1 MLIGILIIA
10 VNLIFYAELKGQV
23 LNPAYEVP
31 FEQNNIATVKIDMAQ
46 VDLNWM
52 LDKANWYSDV
62 YKTANFK
69 YYVNNDSVLINNI
82 GFRLRGNTSRQA
94 DKKSFKVKF
103 GEFAPGTEFYGLSK
117 LNLKGAHNDPLV
129 MREHIS
135 FRLLRAIE
143 LPATRT
149 SHVKLYVNNEFMGV
163 YLNIEQ
169 IDKRYLKSRF
179 ANKDGNLYKCFWGAD
194 LTVGNDAYDNGL
206 FELETNKLTNDR
218 SDLENFLDVLNNST
232 FGNFR
237 DNIYKTLNVEGALKY
252 LAVEVLIGHWD
263 GYVYNKNNFYLY
275 QNTATGKMEVI
286 PYDVDNTLGVDFIG
300 RDWTDR
306 NIYTW
311 SRTNESRPLFEN
323 LLVVD
328 EFYKMYTEFVNQFI
342 TNYYNQDYIFDVIDS
357 TAQLIRPALVHDT
370 YYSLDYGFSIS
381 DFDDALKN
389 QVANHVPWGIK
400 PFISLRNASAAIQIN
415 QQALGIKTIV
425 FDQLVD
431 VNLLGR
437 KLQIESQSILPI
449 QVKLFDANG
458 RMVNQAI
465 VHSYKQIVLP
475 NSGLYLVQ
483 VRMGNEVKV
492 FKKVAF

>member
-1 MLIGILIIA
+1 
-10 VNLIFYAELKGQV
+10 
-23 LNPAYEVP
+23 
-31 FEQNNIATVKIDMAQ
+31 MA
-46 VDLNWM
+46 DLNII
-52 LDKANWYSDV
+52 KI
-62 YKTANFK
+62 KFK
-69 YYVNNDSVLINNI
+69 
-82 GFRLRGNTSRQA
+82 
-94 DKKSFKVKF
+94 
-103 GEFAPGTEFYGLSK
+103 
-117 LNLKGAHNDPLV
+117 LV
-129 MREHIS
+129 
-135 FRLLRAIE
+135 
-143 LPATRT
+143 
-149 SHVKLYVNNEFMGV
+149 
-163 YLNIEQ
+163 
-169 IDKRYLKSRF
+169 
-179 ANKDGNLYKCFWGAD
+179 
-194 LTVGNDAYDNGL
+194 
-206 FELETNKLTNDR
+206 
-218 SDLENFLDVLNNST
+218 
-232 FGNFR
+232 
-237 DNIYKTLNVEGALKY
+237 
-252 LAVEVLIGHWD
+252 
-263 GYVYNKNNFYLY
+263 
-275 QNTATGKMEVI
+275 
-286 PYDVDNTLGVDFIG
+286 
-300 RDWTDR
+300 
-306 NIYTW
+306 
-311 SRTNESRPLFEN
+311 PLFEN

-357 TAQLIRPALVHDT
+357 TAQLIRPALLHDT

-400 PFISLRNASAAIQIN
+400 PFISLRNASVAIQIN